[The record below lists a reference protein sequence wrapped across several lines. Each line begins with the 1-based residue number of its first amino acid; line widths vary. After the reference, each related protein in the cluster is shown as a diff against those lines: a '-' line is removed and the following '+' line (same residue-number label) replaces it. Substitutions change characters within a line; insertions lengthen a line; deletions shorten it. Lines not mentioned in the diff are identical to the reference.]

1 MLKNPSNDLQ
11 MITPMRREEYRI
23 AITNYNKQF
32 NWRTEI
38 SEAFRTPLELL
49 NYLGLEDSE
58 ICTKTDSEQE
68 FKMLVP
74 RSFAAKMKA
83 GDPNDPLLKQVL
95 PTYEERETEEE
106 FLKDPLQEWPD
117 SQASKGLLQKYKG
130 RALLMPTAACAINCR
145 YCFRRHFPHQPLDK
159 KSLHN
164 TLEKIRLDQTLEE
177 IILSGGDP
185 LILRDEFLFSLI
197 DELASMPH
205 VKRIRIHTRIPT
217 VLPSRITESFINKV
231 RGYQTKIVMVT
242 HINHPNELDV
252 ETGNVLRKLRQA
264 GLTLLNQTVLLKAVN
279 DRAEILVEL
288 SEKLFSQGILPY
300 YLHLSDKVE
309 GTRHLCV
316 TSETARQV
324 FSDMLKE
331 LPGYL
336 VPRLVV
342 EEPGKSSKTL
352 IV

>member
-1 MLKNPSNDLQ
+1 MK
-11 MITPMRREEYRI
+11 REEYRI
-23 AITNYNKQF
+23 AITDYKKQF

-49 NYLGLEDSE
+49 TYLGLEDSE
-58 ICTKTDSEQE
+58 LRTKTDSYQE

-83 GDPNDPLLKQVL
+83 GDPNDPLLRQIL
-95 PTYEERETEEE
+95 PTYKERETEEE
-106 FLKDPLQEWPD
+106 FVKDPLEEWPD

-145 YCFRRHFPHQPLDK
+145 YCFRRHFPHSPLDK
-159 KSLHN
+159 DSLHK
-164 TLEKIRLDQTLEE
+164 TLEAIRLDKTLKE

-185 LILRDEFLFSLI
+185 LILRDEILFDLI
-197 DELASMPH
+197 DKLVSMPH
-205 VKRIRIHTRIPT
+205 VKRVRIHTRIPT
-217 VLPSRITESFINKV
+217 VLPSRITESFIDKI
-231 RGYQTKIVMVT
+231 RDHQSKIVIVT
-242 HINHPNELDV
+242 HINHPNELDTETHYV
-252 ETGNVLRKLRQA
+252 LRRLRETGLA
-264 GLTLLNQTVLLKAVN
+264 LLNQTVLLKAVN
-279 DRAEILVEL
+279 DKTTTLVEL
-288 SEKLFSQGILPY
+288 SEKLFNQGVLPY

-309 GTRHLCV
+309 GTQHLCV
-316 TSETARQV
+316 TTDTARQL
-324 FSDMLKE
+324 FRDLLKE

-342 EEPGKSSKTL
+342 EEPGMSSKTL

>member
-1 MLKNPSNDLQ
+1 

-23 AITNYNKQF
+23 PITDYEKQF

-49 NYLGLEDSE
+49 NYLGLGDSE
-58 ICTKTDSEQE
+58 ICAKTDSEQK

-83 GDPNDPLLKQVL
+83 GDPNDPLLRQVL
-95 PTYEERETEEE
+95 PTYQERETGDE
-106 FLKDPLQEWPD
+106 FLKDPLEEWPD
-117 SQASKGLLQKYKG
+117 SQASKGMLQKYKG

-145 YCFRRHFPHQPLDK
+145 YCFRRHFPHEPLDK
-159 KSLHN
+159 DSLN
-164 TLEKIRLDQTLEE
+164 KTLEAIRLDQTLEE

-185 LILRDEFLFSLI
+185 LILRDEILFGLI
-197 DELASMPH
+197 DKLASMPH
-205 VKRIRIHTRIPT
+205 VKRIRIHTRMLT
-217 VLPSRITESFINKV
+217 VLPNRITENFIDKI
-231 RGYQTKIVMVT
+231 RGHQSEIVIVT

-252 ETGNVLRKLRQA
+252 ETYNVLQKLRRA
-264 GLTLLNQTVLLKAVN
+264 GLALLNQTVLLKAVN

-288 SEKLFSQGILPY
+288 SEKLFNQGILPY

-309 GTRHLCV
+309 GTQHFCV
-316 TSETARQV
+316 TTDTARQL
-324 FSDMLKE
+324 FRNMLKE